1 MAATASGDASGAGV
15 AARREAPYCV
25 SVDRHEWF
33 GILLTLIYAVV
44 LPLLVITAG
53 VWAAQL
59 GGERPS
65 RMTRRIA
72 DEAQDAER
80 R

>member
-1 MAATASGDASGAGV
+1 
-15 AARREAPYCV
+15 
-25 SVDRHEWF
+25 VDRHEWF

>member
-1 MAATASGDASGAGV
+1 V
-15 AARREAPYCV
+15 AARREAPYRV
-25 SVDRHEWF
+25 SVDSHEWF
-33 GILLTLIYAVV
+33 GILLTLMYAVV

-59 GGERPS
+59 GGERRS
-65 RMTRRIA
+65 GMTRRIA
-72 DEAQDAER
+72 EEPQDAER